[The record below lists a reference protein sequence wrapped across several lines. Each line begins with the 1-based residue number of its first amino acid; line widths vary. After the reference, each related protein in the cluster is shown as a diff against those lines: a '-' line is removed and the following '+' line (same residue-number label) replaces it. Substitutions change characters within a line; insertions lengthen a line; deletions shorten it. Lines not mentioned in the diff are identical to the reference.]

1 MFSGI
6 TESVGNITAVNRT
19 ATNARFEFET
29 ATLSLNDAQPGASIA
44 VNGACLTVVELL
56 GNGFSADLSSETLAC
71 TTFDELEVG
80 ARVNLERA
88 LVLGDSLDGHLVTG
102 HVDGVGTVHS
112 VSDEG
117 DSLLLEVTAPSDL
130 ARYIARKGSV
140 CIDGVSLTVN
150 SITKETFG
158 LMIVPHTQSHTIIA
172 GYAPG
177 VRVNIEVDLIA
188 RYLERFLQYTEE

>member
-6 TESVGNITAVNRT
+6 IESVGNITAINRT
-19 ATNARFEFET
+19 ATNARLEFDT
-29 ATLSLNDAQPGASIA
+29 ATLSLNGAQPGASIA

-56 GNGFSADLSSETLAC
+56 GNGFSADLSSETLVC

-112 VSDEG
+112 VSEEG
-117 DSLLLEVTAPSDL
+117 DSLLLEVTAPRDL

-150 SITKETFG
+150 SIAKEVFG

-172 GYAPG
+172 GYVPG
-177 VRVNIEVDLIA
+177 SLVNLEVDLIA
-188 RYLERFLQYTEE
+188 RYLERFVQYTE

>member
-6 TESVGNITAVNRT
+6 IESVGNITAVNRT

-29 ATLSLNDAQPGASIA
+29 ATLSLNGAQPGSSIA

-56 GNGFSADLSSETLAC
+56 GSGFSADLSSETLAC

-80 ARVNLERA
+80 ARVNLESA

-102 HVDGVGTVHS
+102 HVDGVGTVRS

-117 DSLLLEVTAPSDL
+117 DSLFLELTAPSDL

-150 SITKETFG
+150 SIAKEVFR
-158 LMIVPHTQSHTIIA
+158 LMIVPHTQNHTIIA

>member
-150 SITKETFG
+150 SITKEAFG

>member
-6 TESVGNITAVNRT
+6 IESVGNITAINRT
-19 ATNARFEFET
+19 ATNARLEFDT
-29 ATLSLNDAQPGASIA
+29 ATLSLNGAQPGASIA

-112 VSDEG
+112 VSEEG
-117 DSLLLEVTAPSDL
+117 DSLLLEVTAPRDL

-150 SITKETFG
+150 SIAKEVFG

-172 GYAPG
+172 GYVPG
-177 VRVNIEVDLIA
+177 SLVNLEVDLIA
-188 RYLERFLQYTEE
+188 RYLERFLQYTE